1 MALPALS
8 IAWTL
13 WLAPASQGVT
23 PAPLSV
29 VTPCVVTIAA
39 DSVAHP
45 ATKGKAPASDS
56 TTVDSIYTCPMDP
69 QVIKHEPGNCPL
81 CGMKLV
87 KKAVPRDTTAKA
99 DTLKKKSDATSAD
112 EHHRSRAT

>member
-1 MALPALS
+1 MSLPALS

-13 WLAPASQGVT
+13 WLVPASQGVT
-23 PAPLSV
+23 SVPLFAVTPSV
-29 VTPCVVTIAA
+29 VAISA
-39 DSVAHP
+39 DSVTPP

-56 TTVDSIYTCPMDP
+56 AKVDSIYTCPMDP

-99 DTLKKKSDATSAD
+99 DTLKKKSDAMSAG
-112 EHHRSRAT
+112 EHHHPMS